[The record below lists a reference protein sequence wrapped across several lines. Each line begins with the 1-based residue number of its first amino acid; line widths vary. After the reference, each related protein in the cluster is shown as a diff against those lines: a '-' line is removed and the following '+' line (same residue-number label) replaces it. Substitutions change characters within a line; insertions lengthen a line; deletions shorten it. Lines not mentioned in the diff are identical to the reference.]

1 MTGNFTNFLIFP
13 LKCYFYSLSVPDF
26 LISSIIIIYYY
37 FSIFLKLPSMGEK
50 KKEKKEGGM
59 KGSRLGVVY
68 HHILKYEYFSG
79 ENGIYFLK
87 LPLHIILEI
96 GYKKLPF

>member
-1 MTGNFTNFLIFP
+1 
-13 LKCYFYSLSVPDF
+13 
-26 LISSIIIIYYY
+26 
-37 FSIFLKLPSMGEK
+37 MGEK

-59 KGSRLGVVY
+59 KVSRLGVVY
-68 HHILKYEYFSG
+68 HILKYEYFSG